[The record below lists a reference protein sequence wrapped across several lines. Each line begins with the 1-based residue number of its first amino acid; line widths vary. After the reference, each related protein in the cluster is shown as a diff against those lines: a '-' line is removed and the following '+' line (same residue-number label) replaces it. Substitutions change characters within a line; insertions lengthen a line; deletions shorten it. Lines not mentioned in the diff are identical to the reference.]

1 MGPEKVISISD
12 VGFRRLS
19 HSPFTGRAFNKA
31 PPQQAAFPGQRG
43 LLGLRLTGSK
53 NIPVRKETQAL
64 QDLPICICALLAY
77 EAVAVFVLN
86 GLERRNAFSRKSFK
100 GDTTP
105 S

>member
-1 MGPEKVISISD
+1 MGLEKVISISD

-19 HSPFTGRAFNKA
+19 HSPFTGTA
-31 PPQQAAFPGQRG
+31 QQAAFPGQGG
-43 LLGLRLTGSK
+43 LLGLRLTESK